1 MVLAVPPGTEHSKC
15 QPSTMLATPTSCGNE
30 DPSENI
36 QLPQSRNSVPAA
48 NHRAQKTCK
57 QKVCSGG
64 FEHILYKTGDVP
76 FSLTHRAWKDV
87 STGLA
92 QPLFLPRAKCQTR
105 AVALAPAVGLIRDSS
120 TSKEG
125 PAWCC
130 SGDIHISEQQLLW
143 TGCCL
148 I

>member
-1 MVLAVPPGTEHSKC
+1 MSPQHYAHS
-15 QPSTMLATPTSCGNE
+15 PTSCGNE

-36 QLPQSRNSVPAA
+36 QFPQSHNYVPAA

-76 FSLTHRAWKDV
+76 FLLTHRAWKDV
-87 STGLA
+87 PTGLA
-92 QPLFLPRAKCQTR
+92 QPLFLPRARCQTR
-105 AVALAPAVGLIRDSS
+105 AVVLVPAVGLIRDSR

-130 SGDIHISEQQLLW
+130 SGDIHLKSSYRGWDAVSSDDLRFLHRHFQ
-143 TGCCL
+143 
-148 I
+148 